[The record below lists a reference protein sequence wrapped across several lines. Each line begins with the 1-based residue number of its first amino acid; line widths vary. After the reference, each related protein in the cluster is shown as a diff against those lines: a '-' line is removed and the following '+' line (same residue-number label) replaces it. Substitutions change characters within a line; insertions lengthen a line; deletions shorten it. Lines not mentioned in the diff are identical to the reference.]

1 MATTNFLNPSS
12 LAPEYDW
19 KPQGFLAGVLG
30 GQRQDDYRQAVGDQF
45 ALQKMGLEGAG
56 IDLQQK
62 KADVPLMELQR
73 QLKMGTAQ
81 GELPYAQQKASEAS
95 LANIASSG
103 YEQLQRGPEGR
114 QNLRE
119 SWDEQRKSNTFQQRK
134 REVDL
139 TTSLLEATRGMD
151 PSSAQAY
158 LEKHHKIYKDKGYDL
173 PNALLD
179 PRQHSSLQRA
189 LVESTKYLQE
199 YEKENIKD
207 KRSALEKLK
216 ERQSKERIAEQSRMA
231 TVEAARVRA
240 KSSAA
245 NLTPN
250 KALSILT
257 NPNTDPRSPE
267 FEAAY
272 RFMEA
277 DVRSKLKVNDMDFGL
292 MLQYMQEAGT
302 AKNVEEAQTVDQKY
316 LKLHMMSKNPV
327 LNRGDPRTS
336 GGQIN
341 QGPTTNNSDP
351 LGLFQ

>member
-1 MATTNFLNPSS
+1 MATNFLNPAS
-12 LAPEYDW
+12 LSPEYDW
-19 KPQGFLAGVLG
+19 KPQGFLAGVMG
-30 GQRQDDYRQAVGDQF
+30 GQKQDDYRRSMDDQL
-45 ALQKMGLEGAG
+45 ALQQMGLESTGM
-56 IDLQQK
+56 DLQQQR
-62 KADVPLMELQR
+62 ANVPLLGIQR
-73 QLKMGTAQ
+73 QVNMESARGA
-81 GELPYAQQKASEAS
+81 LPFAEQKAREGS

-103 YEQLQRGPEGR
+103 YEQVQKGPEG
-114 QNLRE
+114 QKNLRE

-189 LVESTKYLQE
+189 LVESTKYLQD
-199 YEKENIKD
+199 YEKENVKD

-231 TVEAARVRA
+231 TVEAARIKA

-302 AKNVEEAQTVDQKY
+302 AKNVEEAQAVDQKY